1 MNTIASDPGLP
12 GGPSEPRPS
21 CSTYFLLQN
30 ILRPLAADD
39 CEIVITAENAG
50 AAVKAARDM
59 LRAFGIEPDMREP

>member
-1 MNTIASDPGLP
+1 MNTITSDPGLP
-12 GGPSEPRPS
+12 GGPLSHARP
-21 CSTYFLLQN
+21 TAHFLLHN

-59 LRAFGIEPDMREP
+59 LRAFGIEPDMGEP